1 MALITSRIVINRAPP
16 ASNGPNHPG
25 LRALQSSI
33 QSFQINNACEAATGA
48 AHACNKYLQDTAIW
62 GKMIRSAL
70 EATYVLAHLLEL
82 LIPAASAT
90 ILACFNMP
98 AVPLP
103 SLSARLDM
111 LTAGA
116 AVSANCILFQ
126 KFEEEEGAAAAAGG
140 AGKDGKGGKADRG
153 KTPKGGGKGA
163 KGAKT
168 AGGGDKEPPAV
179 IDIADDRVVGS
190 LDIRVGFMCVS
201 PAPGWNTPFQQHR
214 TDDTRAGRCSTRRSL
229 SACSKYGMSSTTMA
243 VITSVALQVKRPET
257 PEL

>member
-1 MALITSRIVINRAPP
+1 M
-16 ASNGPNHPG
+16 
-25 LRALQSSI
+25 
-33 QSFQINNACEAATGA
+33 
-48 AHACNKYLQDTAIW
+48 QDTAIW

-70 EATYVLAHLLEL
+70 EASNMLAHLLEP

-90 ILACFNMP
+90 ILACLNMP

-103 SLSARLDM
+103 SLSAGFDM

-140 AGKDGKGGKADRG
+140 AGKDGKGGKADKG

-163 KGAKT
+163 MRAMGART
-168 AGGGDKEPPAV
+168 VGGGDKELPAV

-190 LDIRVGFMCVS
+190 LDIRVGFMCVPPRALS
-201 PAPGWNTPFQQHR
+201 N
-214 TDDTRAGRCSTRRSL
+214 DT
-229 SACSKYGMSSTTMA
+229 
-243 VITSVALQVKRPET
+243 V
-257 PEL
+257 

>member
-1 MALITSRIVINRAPP
+1 M
-16 ASNGPNHPG
+16 
-25 LRALQSSI
+25 RALQS
-33 QSFQINNACEAATGA
+33 FEINNACEAATGA
-48 AHACNKYLQDTAIW
+48 AHAYNKYLQDTAIW

-116 AVSANCILFQ
+116 AVSANCIIFQ
-126 KFEEEEGAAAAAGG
+126 KFEEEEEGAAAAAGG
-140 AGKDGKGGKADRG
+140 AGQDGKGGKADKG

-163 KGAKT
+163 MRAMGART
-168 AGGGDKEPPAV
+168 VGGGDKELPAV

-190 LDIRVGFMCVS
+190 LDIHIGFMCVS
-201 PAPGWNTPFQQHR
+201 PAPGRNAPFQQ
-214 TDDTRAGRCSTRRSL
+214 T
-229 SACSKYGMSSTTMA
+229 
-243 VITSVALQVKRPET
+243 ALTLPGPGAAPPDAPIVHAANMDCP
-257 PEL
+257 PP